1 MAIDPNTR
9 FAPDF
14 AQKNPS
20 LAYWQQSVQQQQ
32 QDANNGG
39 GGGIGGGGGGGGGGG
54 NLADQFKLDP
64 VSVKYPAF
72 MPGQMQALAGQLN
85 AGFGGGVG
93 NYTNYLNQV
102 YEPFKFKQYQMP
114 LDGVMGTG
122 GDKKN
127 PFDKKR
133 QPNKWANWNLEN
145 QAPAPAA
152 DPMQPYGQN
161 WMW

>member
-1 MAIDPNTR
+1 MANYPQIPGVDAMGRPL
-9 FAPDF
+9 
-14 AQKNPS
+14 S
-20 LAYWQQSVQQQQ
+20 QQAMADYAGVKL
-32 QDANNGG
+32 DTGG
-39 GGGIGGGGGGGGGGG
+39 GVGGGGGGGGTGGGGG

-122 GDKKN
+122 GNKKN
-127 PFDKKR
+127 PFDKKK

-145 QAPAPAA
+145 QAPA

>member
-1 MAIDPNTR
+1 MANYPQIPGVDAMGRPL
-9 FAPDF
+9 
-14 AQKNPS
+14 S
-20 LAYWQQSVQQQQ
+20 QQAMADYAGVKL
-32 QDANNGG
+32 DTGG
-39 GGGIGGGGGGGGGGG
+39 GVGGGGGGGGTGGGGG

-122 GDKKN
+122 GNKKN

-145 QAPAPAA
+145 QAPA